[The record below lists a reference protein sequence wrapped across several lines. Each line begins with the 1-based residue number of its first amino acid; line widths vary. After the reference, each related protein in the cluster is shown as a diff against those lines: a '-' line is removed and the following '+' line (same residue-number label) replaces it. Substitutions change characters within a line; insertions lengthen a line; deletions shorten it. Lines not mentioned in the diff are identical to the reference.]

1 VTTCVEPGRPPLRGG
16 DGGRRPG
23 RLGALGRW
31 LAGRSDQ
38 AVFAACLAG
47 IALGIGVFLV
57 VPLLPQFGP
66 IHKLPTTLDY
76 NVSGKPE
83 GRVTGFWVLAM
94 GSFACA
100 VWQWRRGRKP
110 GLPLLV
116 AGAVLLTGLALLV
129 PPVASED
136 VYAYSFYGKVQHTYG
151 ANPYLSVPAQ
161 HPLDPWYPLW
171 SWRFVGPVYGPPFLL
186 LLRLVAVLAGPSLLA
201 WVIWMKLL
209 LVAAELAAVW
219 LLVRVAR
226 ERGGD
231 PGWPL
236 LLIACNPMV
245 LQAVAMSAHVDALL
259 LLLVAGALLA
269 HGRGRHLVAFGLLV
283 LAFVVKLYLGPL
295 AGLYGLWL
303 AFGREPGRPLARRL
317 RSFAGLGALGAA
329 ITALCYLPYASA
341 GTRVVTSILDVGE
354 HFSTGSPPNL
364 VRRALAWLL
373 PAAFGVVDTSA
384 ARIGAQTGRLLS
396 AVAVTVV
403 LALAAR
409 RVARSPDPWPVM
421 ATWFLAYLLLTPWIF
436 YWHEVPLLGIVAVLP
451 WSLTSLVAV
460 VLSINLVPI
469 LPQVRGVPTSATSA
483 TRELGNTAVGL
494 AARYGAALAVLAA
507 GLRARRRGE
516 RPPTVTKASADAEPD
531 GGGT

>member
-1 VTTCVEPGRPPLRGG
+1 MTTRVEPGRPPLHGR
-16 DGGRRPG
+16 DGGGRPG
-23 RLGALGRW
+23 RLGALRRW

-47 IALGIGVFLV
+47 IALGIGLFLV

-66 IHKLPTTLDY
+66 IHKLPTNLDY

-83 GRVTGFWVLAM
+83 GHVTGFWLLAM
-94 GSFACA
+94 GSFGCA
-100 VWQWRRGRKP
+100 VWQWRRGRRP

-116 AGAVLLTGLALLV
+116 TGLIVLTGLALLV

-151 ANPYLSVPAQ
+151 ANPYLSIPAQ

-219 LLVRVAR
+219 VLVRVAR
-226 ERGGD
+226 DRGGD

-236 LLIACNPMV
+236 LLVACNPMV

-259 LLLVAGALLA
+259 LLLVACALLA
-269 HGRGRHLVAFGLLV
+269 HGRGRYLVAFTLLV
-283 LAFVVKLYLGPL
+283 LAFLVKLYLGPL

-317 RSFAGLGALGAA
+317 RVFAGLGALGAA
-329 ITALCYLPYASA
+329 VTGLSYLPYASA
-341 GTRVVTSILDVGE
+341 GTRVVSSILDVGE
-354 HFSTGSPPNL
+354 HFSTGSLPNL
-364 VRRALAWLL
+364 VRRGLAWLL

-396 AVAVTVV
+396 AAAVALA

-409 RVARSPDPWPVM
+409 RVARSSDPWPAM

-436 YWHEVPLLGIVAVLP
+436 YWHELPLLGIVAVLP

-460 VLSINLVPI
+460 VLSVNLVPI
-469 LPQVRGVPTSATSA
+469 LPQVRGVPTSAPTA
-483 TRELGNTAVGL
+483 ARELANTAVGL
-494 AARYGAALAVLAA
+494 VSRYGGALLALAA
-507 GLRARRRGE
+507 GLRARRRGS
-516 RPPTVTKASADAEPD
+516 RTLVPPGS
-531 GGGT
+531 

>member
-1 VTTCVEPGRPPLRGG
+1 VTTRVEPGRPPVRPDG
-16 DGGRRPG
+16 GGRRG
-23 RLGALGRW
+23 RFGALGRW
-31 LAGRSDQ
+31 LAARSDQ

-47 IALGIGVFLV
+47 IALAIGLFLV

-66 IHKLPTTLDY
+66 IHKLPTNLDY

-83 GRVTGFWVLAM
+83 GQVTGFWVLAM
-94 GSFACA
+94 GSFGCA
-100 VWQWRRGRKP
+100 VWQWRRGRRP
-110 GLPLLV
+110 GLPLLLV
-116 AGAVLLTGLALLV
+116 GVVVLTALALLV

-136 VYAYSFYGKVQHTYG
+136 VYAYSFYGKVQQAYG
-151 ANPYLSVPAQ
+151 ANPYLSIPAQ

-219 LLVRVAR
+219 LLVRVVR
-226 ERGGD
+226 DRGGD

-303 AFGREPGRPLARRL
+303 AFASDPRRPLARRL
-317 RSFAGLGALGAA
+317 QVFAGLGALGCA
-329 ITALCYLPYASA
+329 ITALSYLPYASA

-364 VRRALAWLL
+364 VRRGLTWLL
-373 PAAFGVVDTSA
+373 PAFGVVDTSA
-384 ARIGAQTGRLLS
+384 ARVGAEAGRLLS
-396 AVAVTVV
+396 AVAIAVA

-409 RVARSPDPWPVM
+409 RVARSPDPWPGM
-421 ATWFLAYLLLTPWIF
+421 ASWFLAYLLLTPWIF
-436 YWHEVPLLGIVAVLP
+436 YWHELPLLGMVAVIP
-451 WSLTSLVAV
+451 WGLTSLVAV
-460 VLSINLVPI
+460 VLSINLVPV
-469 LPQVRGVPTSATSA
+469 LPQVRGVGLTEPTAA
-483 TRELGNTAVGL
+483 RQLANTVVGL
-494 AARYGAALAVLAA
+494 VSRYGGALAVLAA
-507 GLRARRRGE
+507 GLLARRSRPARGAVPAA
-516 RPPTVTKASADAEPD
+516 PPEA
-531 GGGT
+531 